1 MGYLHLPMLAYC
13 DTLWPNWVRFCVLPI
28 LSILVHCVAIVN
40 HGCSTK
46 EMLHVLKKA
55 VTLQENW
62 LEQVLCKYLS
72 REFICISWIHHSKE
86 LFHLCIL
93 QMMKCKTRF
102 IKIIQKQVQLYF
114 HNWNKYKL
122 LNCWCWNSSGVGFQI
137 VDWTEPLLLFFSV
150 CIGK

>member
-1 MGYLHLPMLAYC
+1 MLAYC

-102 IKIIQKQVQLYF
+102 IKIIQKQVELYF

-122 LNCWCWNSSGVGFQI
+122 LNAGVPQVWVSRWLTELNHYFCSSM
-137 VDWTEPLLLFFSV
+137 SV
-150 CIGK
+150 LENRC